1 MEASG
6 FFNLLAY
13 KSGLK
18 QRLENV
24 PTPKNR
30 DPVRSPPENEMYS
43 FLNPL
48 IEWCIRS
55 LTVFPSVHQTLCW

>member
-43 FLNPL
+43 F
-48 IEWCIRS
+48 
-55 LTVFPSVHQTLCW
+55 